1 MVSAICCTQ
10 LEGRV
15 SGGLVA
21 CDSGVGRLGF
31 LEGSERSVE
40 SSLRCTG
47 LGPGSSLSGS
57 LRGVQSGIF
66 SCDRH
71 VAEGGDPRNFH
82 LKP

>member
-10 LEGRV
+10 LEGRA

-21 CDSGVGRLGF
+21 CDSGAGRLGF

-40 SSLRCTG
+40 SGLGCTG

-57 LRGVQSGIF
+57 LRGAQSVFF

-71 VAEGGDPRNFH
+71 VTEGGDPRNFY